1 MKLSSLFNITRKKDE
16 QGLLASKITEISIK
30 LKDQQD
36 KLDETMRKL
45 EERDRD
51 LFDKVVR
58 SQENGEM
65 TRATIYAQEISEI
78 RKIMKIVYTA
88 RLAIEK
94 VRIRLETIHDIQGV
108 SLVIGPVGRT
118 LESLKEQ
125 VRGVAPEVAISLD
138 SIISSV
144 NSIAVE
150 TGTAV
155 SDRTLV
161 PTVDDEAR
169 RILDEARKTA
179 ETKISERMPKLDLP
193 HPPKDVPV
201 PSAIGLPH
209 PPSSEPKI
217 VRRKIG
223 EQELLNLIRNSG
235 GILDVS
241 LVAAEYG
248 VDKEEV
254 LGILNNLARKGLIA
268 LEA

>member
-1 MKLSSLFNITRKKDE
+1 
-16 QGLLASKITEISIK
+16 
-30 LKDQQD
+30 
-36 KLDETMRKL
+36 
-45 EERDRD
+45 
-51 LFDKVVR
+51 
-58 SQENGEM
+58 
-65 TRATIYAQEISEI
+65 
-78 RKIMKIVYTA
+78 
-88 RLAIEK
+88 
-94 VRIRLETIHDIQGV
+94 
-108 SLVIGPVGRT
+108 
-118 LESLKEQ
+118 
-125 VRGVAPEVAISLD
+125 
-138 SIISSV
+138 
-144 NSIAVE
+144 
-150 TGTAV
+150 
-155 SDRTLV
+155 
-161 PTVDDEAR
+161 
-169 RILDEARKTA
+169 
-179 ETKISERMPKLDLP
+179 MPKLDLS

>member
-1 MKLSSLFNITRKKDE
+1 MR
-16 QGLLASKITEISIK
+16 
-30 LKDQQD
+30 DQQD

-45 EERDRD
+45 EDRDKD

-108 SLVIGPVGRT
+108 SSMIGPVGRT

-125 VRGVAPEVAISLD
+125 VRGVAPEVAIALD

-150 TGTAV
+150 TGMTV
-155 SDRTLV
+155 SDRSLV

-193 HPPKDVPV
+193 HPPKESVTPME
-201 PSAIGLPH
+201 PSMIGLPY
-209 PPSSEPKI
+209 PPSEPKV

-223 EQELLNLIRNSG
+223 EEELLTLIRNSG

-248 VDKEEV
+248 VDKNEV
-254 LGILNNLARKGLIA
+254 LGILNNLAKKGLIA